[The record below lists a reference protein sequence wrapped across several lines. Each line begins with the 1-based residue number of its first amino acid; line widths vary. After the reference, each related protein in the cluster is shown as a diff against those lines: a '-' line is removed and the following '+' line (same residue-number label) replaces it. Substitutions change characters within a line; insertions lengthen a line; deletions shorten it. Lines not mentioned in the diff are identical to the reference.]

1 MNRFRTSHG
10 LALAGLLLAVALV
23 ACGPAATPTAPMTTA
38 IPPAAGNPLAGS
50 EWQLV
55 SLHGDPLLEDTY
67 ISLTFEE
74 DRLGG
79 FAGCNHYGGGPD
91 SGSYNV
97 TPDGSLEI
105 PLLAITQMLCVE
117 PDGVMEQEDAF
128 VKALTGAIAYHLEDD
143 ILSLQNAEGETVLV
157 FERVEE
163 QAMDPA
169 DLIGTAWRLASLDEQ
184 PLLEASTQTLAFH
197 DEHRAGGYAGCR
209 AFVASYEAE
218 GDELTIFLMAMMG
231 AVCDDD
237 GLQQQEGEYTT
248 VLGWANRFSLEG
260 DRLELRTSR
269 GETLVYEALPAEAQP
284 DLEGPTWSLL
294 AFLEPG
300 RTADPTAP
308 MPLPR
313 EPLPGSRITIT
324 FADGQVSGTAG
335 CNQYGGSYSLN
346 GAALAI
352 GDLFQTEMACMDPVG
367 VMEQEQHYLDTL
379 RAAIAAHVYGSQL
392 WVEVDGGS
400 SLVFVAE

>member
-1 MNRFRTSHG
+1 VNRFRTSHG
-10 LALAGLLLAVALV
+10 LALAGLLLAATIV
-23 ACGPAATPTAPMTTA
+23 ACGPAATPTEPMTTA

-55 SLHGDPLLEDTY
+55 SLYGEPLLEDTY
-67 ISLTFEE
+67 ISLRFEE

-97 TPDGSLEI
+97 TPDGSLEA

-128 VKALTGAIAYHLEDD
+128 VKTLTGASAYHLEDD

-163 QAMDPA
+163 QAMDPT

-184 PLLEASTQTLAFH
+184 PLLEASTLTLAFH

-209 AFVASYEAE
+209 AFVASYKAQ
-218 GDELTIFLMAMMG
+218 GDELTIFSMAMMG
-231 AVCDDD
+231 AICDDD

-248 VLGWANRFSLEG
+248 VLGWANRFSLER

-294 AFLEPG
+294 AFVEPG
-300 RTADPTAP
+300 RTADPAAP
-308 MPLPR
+308 TPLLS
-313 EPLPGSRITIT
+313 EPLPGTQITIT

-346 GAALAI
+346 GAVLPI
-352 GDLFQTEMACMDPVG
+352 SNLFQTEMACIDPVG
-367 VMEQEQHYLDTL
+367 VMEQEQNYLDTL
-379 RAAIAAHVYGSQL
+379 RAAIAAHIYGSQL

>member
-1 MNRFRTSHG
+1 MNRFRTSYG

-23 ACGPAATPTAPMTTA
+23 ACGPAATPTEPLTTA

-128 VKALTGAIAYHLEDD
+128 VKTLTGAIAYHLEDD

-367 VMEQEQHYLDTL
+367 VMEQEQHYLDSL